1 MEGGRPAVEGLP
13 PWGRRRQQVCDRKGE
28 GSLTVFIINSLL
40 SVVILDVIQH
50 CEGKKQESKAQV
62 LTEESDY

>member
-1 MEGGRPAVEGLP
+1 MWREAGLRWKDFLP
-13 PWGRRRQQVCDRKGE
+13 EDVDLNKFVTEKVRVHSW
-28 GSLTVFIINSLL
+28 L